1 MSKKRILLLC
11 CGIKIERK
19 KIIDYR
25 KTLPVVALRGLVV
38 FPGTTVSF
46 DIARSIAIKAIEKAM
61 ESDREIILVTQKNI
75 EIENPGI
82 LDLYKVGCVGK
93 VKQFAKT
100 GIRTARV
107 MIEVRLF
114 VNSWGK

>member
-1 MSKKRILLLC
+1 MK
-11 CGIKIERK
+11 GRK
-19 KIIDYR
+19 YIDYR

-93 VKQFAKT
+93 VKQFAKA

-114 VNSWGK
+114 VNDGAENVV